1 VVTSS
6 HRLNIEILPELV
18 GFFVLRLPSGGL
30 FYFPSTIMRG
40 SSAIRGGSMSAEPI
54 TATVTAGVAAGT
66 TGVTFATLFPEA
78 TPAVMVCSL
87 AGAALYIL
95 SSEDHKIWKQ
105 ILFALISFIGG
116 IYCAGTAS
124 EIIAALINAG
134 LNQLSP
140 PVTIKV
146 SPAIGALAAST
157 VSVTILLR
165 ILARSK
171 TGNLPGVKG
180 EE

>member
-1 VVTSS
+1 
-6 HRLNIEILPELV
+6 
-18 GFFVLRLPSGGL
+18 
-30 FYFPSTIMRG
+30 
-40 SSAIRGGSMSAEPI
+40 MSAEPI
-54 TATVTAGVAAGT
+54 SATVTAGVAAGT
-66 TGVTFATLFPEA
+66 TGITFATLFPEA

-105 ILFALISFIGG
+105 IIFALISFIGG
-116 IYCAGTAS
+116 VYCAGTAS

-140 PVTIKV
+140 PVSIKV

-157 VSVTILLR
+157 VSVTVLLR
-165 ILARSK
+165 VLKRSR
-171 TGNLPGVKG
+171 TGNLPGLKG
-180 EE
+180 GE

>member
-1 VVTSS
+1 
-6 HRLNIEILPELV
+6 
-18 GFFVLRLPSGGL
+18 
-30 FYFPSTIMRG
+30 
-40 SSAIRGGSMSAEPI
+40 MSAEPI

-66 TGVTFATLFPEA
+66 TGITFATLFPEA

-116 IYCAGTAS
+116 VYCAGTAS

>member
-1 VVTSS
+1 
-6 HRLNIEILPELV
+6 
-18 GFFVLRLPSGGL
+18 
-30 FYFPSTIMRG
+30 
-40 SSAIRGGSMSAEPI
+40 MSAEPI

-66 TGVTFATLFPEA
+66 TGITFATLFPEA

-157 VSVTILLR
+157 VSVTIQLR
-165 ILARSK
+165 ILARTK

>member
-1 VVTSS
+1 
-6 HRLNIEILPELV
+6 
-18 GFFVLRLPSGGL
+18 
-30 FYFPSTIMRG
+30 
-40 SSAIRGGSMSAEPI
+40 MSAEPI

-66 TGVTFATLFPEA
+66 TGITFATLFPEA

-140 PVTIKV
+140 PVSIKV

-157 VSVTILLR
+157 VSVTVLLR
-165 ILARSK
+165 VLKRSR
-171 TGNLPGVKG
+171 TVNLPGLKG

>member
-1 VVTSS
+1 
-6 HRLNIEILPELV
+6 
-18 GFFVLRLPSGGL
+18 
-30 FYFPSTIMRG
+30 
-40 SSAIRGGSMSAEPI
+40 MSAEPI
-54 TATVTAGVAAGT
+54 TATITAGVAAGT
-66 TGVTFATLFPEA
+66 TGITFATLFPEA

-171 TGNLPGVKG
+171 SGNLPGVKG

>member
-1 VVTSS
+1 
-6 HRLNIEILPELV
+6 
-18 GFFVLRLPSGGL
+18 
-30 FYFPSTIMRG
+30 
-40 SSAIRGGSMSAEPI
+40 MSAEPI
-54 TATVTAGVAAGT
+54 SATITAGVAAGT
-66 TGVTFATLFPEA
+66 TGITFATLFPEA

-105 ILFALISFIGG
+105 IIFALISFIGG
-116 IYCAGTAS
+116 VYCAGTAS

-140 PVTIKV
+140 PVSIKV

-157 VSVTILLR
+157 VSVTVLLR
-165 ILARSK
+165 VLKRSRN
-171 TGNLPGVKG
+171 GNLPGLKG

>member
-1 VVTSS
+1 
-6 HRLNIEILPELV
+6 
-18 GFFVLRLPSGGL
+18 
-30 FYFPSTIMRG
+30 
-40 SSAIRGGSMSAEPI
+40 MSAEPI
-54 TATVTAGVAAGT
+54 SATVTAGVAAGT
-66 TGVTFATLFPEA
+66 TGITFATLFPEA

-146 SPAIGALAAST
+146 SPAIGALAASA

>member
-1 VVTSS
+1 
-6 HRLNIEILPELV
+6 
-18 GFFVLRLPSGGL
+18 
-30 FYFPSTIMRG
+30 
-40 SSAIRGGSMSAEPI
+40 MSAEPI

-66 TGVTFATLFPEA
+66 TGITFATIFPEA

>member
-1 VVTSS
+1 
-6 HRLNIEILPELV
+6 
-18 GFFVLRLPSGGL
+18 
-30 FYFPSTIMRG
+30 
-40 SSAIRGGSMSAEPI
+40 MSAEPI

-171 TGNLPGVKG
+171 SGNLPGVKG

>member
-1 VVTSS
+1 
-6 HRLNIEILPELV
+6 
-18 GFFVLRLPSGGL
+18 
-30 FYFPSTIMRG
+30 
-40 SSAIRGGSMSAEPI
+40 MSAEPI
-54 TATVTAGVAAGT
+54 SATVTAGVAAGT
-66 TGVTFATLFPEA
+66 TGITFATLFPEA

-87 AGAALYIL
+87 AWAALYIL

-105 ILFALISFIGG
+105 IIFALISFIGG

-140 PVTIKV
+140 PVSIKV

-157 VSVTILLR
+157 VSVTVLLR
-165 ILARSK
+165 VLKRSR
-171 TGNLPGVKG
+171 TGNLPGLKG

>member
-1 VVTSS
+1 
-6 HRLNIEILPELV
+6 
-18 GFFVLRLPSGGL
+18 
-30 FYFPSTIMRG
+30 
-40 SSAIRGGSMSAEPI
+40 MSAEPI
-54 TATVTAGVAAGT
+54 TATITAGVAAGT
-66 TGVTFATLFPEA
+66 TGITFATLFPEA

-140 PVTIKV
+140 PVIIKV

>member
-1 VVTSS
+1 
-6 HRLNIEILPELV
+6 
-18 GFFVLRLPSGGL
+18 
-30 FYFPSTIMRG
+30 
-40 SSAIRGGSMSAEPI
+40 MSAEPI

-140 PVTIKV
+140 PVSIKV

-157 VSVTILLR
+157 VSVTVLLR
-165 ILARSK
+165 VLKRSR
-171 TGNLPGVKG
+171 TGNLPGLKG

>member
-1 VVTSS
+1 
-6 HRLNIEILPELV
+6 
-18 GFFVLRLPSGGL
+18 
-30 FYFPSTIMRG
+30 
-40 SSAIRGGSMSAEPI
+40 MSAEPI

-66 TGVTFATLFPEA
+66 TGITFATLFPEA

-95 SSEDHKIWKQ
+95 SAEDHKIWKQ

>member
-1 VVTSS
+1 
-6 HRLNIEILPELV
+6 
-18 GFFVLRLPSGGL
+18 
-30 FYFPSTIMRG
+30 
-40 SSAIRGGSMSAEPI
+40 MSAEPI

-105 ILFALISFIGG
+105 IIFALISFIGG
-116 IYCAGTAS
+116 VYCAGTAS

-140 PVTIKV
+140 PVSIKV

-157 VSVTILLR
+157 VSVTVLLR
-165 ILARSK
+165 VLKRSR
-171 TGNLPGVKG
+171 TGNLPGLKG

>member
-1 VVTSS
+1 
-6 HRLNIEILPELV
+6 
-18 GFFVLRLPSGGL
+18 
-30 FYFPSTIMRG
+30 
-40 SSAIRGGSMSAEPI
+40 MSAEPI

-66 TGVTFATLFPEA
+66 TGITFATLFPEA

>member
-1 VVTSS
+1 
-6 HRLNIEILPELV
+6 
-18 GFFVLRLPSGGL
+18 
-30 FYFPSTIMRG
+30 
-40 SSAIRGGSMSAEPI
+40 MSAEPI

-66 TGVTFATLFPEA
+66 TGITFATLFPEA

-87 AGAALYIL
+87 AGAALYIF

-116 IYCAGTAS
+116 IYCADTAS

>member
-1 VVTSS
+1 
-6 HRLNIEILPELV
+6 
-18 GFFVLRLPSGGL
+18 
-30 FYFPSTIMRG
+30 
-40 SSAIRGGSMSAEPI
+40 MSAEPI

-66 TGVTFATLFPEA
+66 TGITFATLFPEA

-134 LNQLSP
+134 LNQLSQ

>member
-1 VVTSS
+1 
-6 HRLNIEILPELV
+6 
-18 GFFVLRLPSGGL
+18 
-30 FYFPSTIMRG
+30 
-40 SSAIRGGSMSAEPI
+40 MSAEPI
-54 TATVTAGVAAGT
+54 SATVTAGVAAGT
-66 TGVTFATLFPEA
+66 TGITFATLFPEA

>member
-1 VVTSS
+1 
-6 HRLNIEILPELV
+6 
-18 GFFVLRLPSGGL
+18 
-30 FYFPSTIMRG
+30 
-40 SSAIRGGSMSAEPI
+40 MSAEPI
-54 TATVTAGVAAGT
+54 SATVTAGVAAGT

-105 ILFALISFIGG
+105 LLFALISFIGG

-140 PVTIKV
+140 PVSIKV

-157 VSVTILLR
+157 VSVTVLLR
-165 ILARSK
+165 VLKRSR
-171 TGNLPGVKG
+171 TGNLPGLKG

>member
-1 VVTSS
+1 
-6 HRLNIEILPELV
+6 
-18 GFFVLRLPSGGL
+18 
-30 FYFPSTIMRG
+30 
-40 SSAIRGGSMSAEPI
+40 MSAEPI
-54 TATVTAGVAAGT
+54 SATITAGVAAGT
-66 TGVTFATLFPEA
+66 TGITFATLFPEA

-87 AGAALYIL
+87 AGAAMYIL

-105 ILFALISFIGG
+105 IIFALISFIGG
-116 IYCAGTAS
+116 VYCAGTAS

-140 PVTIKV
+140 PVSIKV

-157 VSVTILLR
+157 VSVTVLLR
-165 ILARSK
+165 VLKRSR
-171 TGNLPGVKG
+171 TGNLPGLKG

>member
-1 VVTSS
+1 
-6 HRLNIEILPELV
+6 
-18 GFFVLRLPSGGL
+18 
-30 FYFPSTIMRG
+30 
-40 SSAIRGGSMSAEPI
+40 MSAEPI

-171 TGNLPGVKG
+171 TGNVPGVKG

>member
-1 VVTSS
+1 
-6 HRLNIEILPELV
+6 
-18 GFFVLRLPSGGL
+18 
-30 FYFPSTIMRG
+30 
-40 SSAIRGGSMSAEPI
+40 MSAEPI

>member
-1 VVTSS
+1 
-6 HRLNIEILPELV
+6 
-18 GFFVLRLPSGGL
+18 
-30 FYFPSTIMRG
+30 
-40 SSAIRGGSMSAEPI
+40 MSAEPVS
-54 TATVTAGVAAGT
+54 ATVTAGVAAGT

-105 ILFALISFIGG
+105 LLFALISFIGG

-140 PVTIKV
+140 PVSIKV

-157 VSVTILLR
+157 VSVTVLLR
-165 ILARSK
+165 VLKRSR
-171 TGNLPGVKG
+171 TGNLPGLKG

>member
-1 VVTSS
+1 
-6 HRLNIEILPELV
+6 
-18 GFFVLRLPSGGL
+18 
-30 FYFPSTIMRG
+30 
-40 SSAIRGGSMSAEPI
+40 MSAEPI

-66 TGVTFATLFPEA
+66 TGITFATLFPEA

-105 ILFALISFIGG
+105 LLFALISFIGG

-171 TGNLPGVKG
+171 SGNLPGVKG

>member
-1 VVTSS
+1 
-6 HRLNIEILPELV
+6 
-18 GFFVLRLPSGGL
+18 
-30 FYFPSTIMRG
+30 
-40 SSAIRGGSMSAEPI
+40 MSAEPI

-66 TGVTFATLFPEA
+66 TGITFATLFPEA

-105 ILFALISFIGG
+105 IIFALISFIGG
-116 IYCAGTAS
+116 VYCAGTAS

-134 LNQLSP
+134 LNQLSS
-140 PVTIKV
+140 PVSIKV

-157 VSVTILLR
+157 VSVTVLLR
-165 ILARSK
+165 GLKRSR
-171 TGNLPGVKG
+171 TGNLPGLKG

>member
-1 VVTSS
+1 
-6 HRLNIEILPELV
+6 
-18 GFFVLRLPSGGL
+18 
-30 FYFPSTIMRG
+30 
-40 SSAIRGGSMSAEPI
+40 MSAEPI

-66 TGVTFATLFPEA
+66 TGITFATLFPEA

-95 SSEDHKIWKQ
+95 STEDHKIWKQ

>member
-1 VVTSS
+1 MVGVC
-6 HRLNIEILPELV
+6 RFEAAFGRPFLFPLNHSERIH
-18 GFFVLRLPSGGL
+18 SNK
-30 FYFPSTIMRG
+30 RG
-40 SSAIRGGSMSAEPI
+40 QMSAEPI

-66 TGVTFATLFPEA
+66 TGITFATLFPEA

-171 TGNLPGVKG
+171 KGNLPGVKG

>member
-1 VVTSS
+1 
-6 HRLNIEILPELV
+6 
-18 GFFVLRLPSGGL
+18 
-30 FYFPSTIMRG
+30 
-40 SSAIRGGSMSAEPI
+40 MSAEPI
-54 TATVTAGVAAGT
+54 SATVTAGVAAGT
-66 TGVTFATLFPEA
+66 TGITFATLFPEA

-105 ILFALISFIGG
+105 IIFALISFIGG

-140 PVTIKV
+140 PVSIKV
-146 SPAIGALAAST
+146 SPAIGSLAAST
-157 VSVTILLR
+157 VSVTVLLR
-165 ILARSK
+165 VLKRSR
-171 TGNLPGVKG
+171 TGNLPGLKG

>member
-1 VVTSS
+1 
-6 HRLNIEILPELV
+6 
-18 GFFVLRLPSGGL
+18 
-30 FYFPSTIMRG
+30 
-40 SSAIRGGSMSAEPI
+40 MSAEPI

-66 TGVTFATLFPEA
+66 TGITFATLFPEA

-105 ILFALISFIGG
+105 IIFALISFIGG
-116 IYCAGTAS
+116 VYCAGTAS

-134 LNQLSP
+134 LNQLSS
-140 PVTIKV
+140 PVSIKV

-157 VSVTILLR
+157 VSVTVLLR
-165 ILARSK
+165 VLKRSR
-171 TGNLPGVKG
+171 TGNLPGLKG

>member
-1 VVTSS
+1 
-6 HRLNIEILPELV
+6 
-18 GFFVLRLPSGGL
+18 
-30 FYFPSTIMRG
+30 
-40 SSAIRGGSMSAEPI
+40 MSAEPI

-66 TGVTFATLFPEA
+66 TGITFATLFPEA

-134 LNQLSP
+134 LNQLNP
-140 PVTIKV
+140 PVTIQV

>member
-1 VVTSS
+1 
-6 HRLNIEILPELV
+6 
-18 GFFVLRLPSGGL
+18 
-30 FYFPSTIMRG
+30 
-40 SSAIRGGSMSAEPI
+40 MSAEPI

-66 TGVTFATLFPEA
+66 TGITFATLFPEA

-124 EIIAALINAG
+124 EIIAALLNAG

-165 ILARSK
+165 VLKRSK
-171 TGNLPGVKG
+171 SGNLPGLKG